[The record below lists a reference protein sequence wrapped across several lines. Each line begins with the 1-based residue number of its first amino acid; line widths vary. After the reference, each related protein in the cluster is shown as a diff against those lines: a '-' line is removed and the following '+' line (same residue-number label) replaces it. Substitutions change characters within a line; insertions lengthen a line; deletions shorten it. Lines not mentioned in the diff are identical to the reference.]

1 MNSGLSKARL
11 GRMHDVMAGHVE
23 HDGIPGLV
31 TLVCRRGEAHV
42 DAIGRMAL
50 SGRAPVQRDTIFR
63 VASMSK
69 PVVAVAALILVE
81 EGRLRLDDPVDA
93 LLPELANR
101 RVLKRLDGPLEETV
115 PAARPITLRDLLTFR
130 LGFGLVMAPPG
141 AYPIL
146 KALQDTGLAVG
157 PPRPQDAP
165 VPDEWMRRFG
175 TLPLMHQPG
184 DRWMYHTGSD
194 ILGVLVA
201 RVAGQP
207 LGDFLRARI
216 FEPLGM
222 KDTAFSVL
230 AGKIDRLATSYWTNF
245 QTGAFE
251 VFDDARGGHWSKPP
265 AFPSGGGGLVS
276 TADDFLA
283 FSQMLLDKG
292 RFGRER
298 ILSRPS
304 VET

>member
-101 RVLKRLDGPLEETV
+101 RVLKRLDGPIEETV
-115 PAARPITLRDLLTFR
+115 AAARPITLRDLLTFR

-165 VPDEWMRRFG
+165 TPDEWMRRFG

-201 RVAGQP
+201 RAAG
-207 LGDFLRARI
+207 
-216 FEPLGM
+216 
-222 KDTAFSVL
+222 
-230 AGKIDRLATSYWTNF
+230 
-245 QTGAFE
+245 TGAS
-251 VFDDARGGHWSKPP
+251 HPP
-265 AFPSGGGGLVS
+265 
-276 TADDFLA
+276 
-283 FSQMLLDKG
+283 
-292 RFGRER
+292 
-298 ILSRPS
+298 SRPVAAAS
-304 VET
+304 SPPWTTSSPSRRCCSTPGVSAA